1 MKDTCKTNKIPVIRQ
16 NPIKY
21 QRNGL
26 ALAWHRTAPPIH
38 ASHISLAWTPMDSGP
53 PSPPSMQ
60 VNLHEINKSQPQAGP
75 ESARSNTGTRNRS
88 ELHKAGSLQR
98 VG

>member
-26 ALAWHRTAPPIH
+26 ALAWHRTAPPLH
-38 ASHISLAWTPMDSGP
+38 ASTYHLHGLPWTPAHP
-53 PSPPSMQ
+53 P
-60 VNLHEINKSQPQAGP
+60 LDA
-75 ESARSNTGTRNRS
+75 S
-88 ELHKAGSLQR
+88 ELARMQ
-98 VG
+98 

>member
-26 ALAWHRTAPPIH
+26 ALAWHRTAPP
-38 ASHISLAWTPMDSGP
+38 
-53 PSPPSMQ
+53 PSMQ
-60 VNLHEINKSQPQAGP
+60 GTYGGWPFVLVPRLYHGKSPT
-75 ESARSNTGTRNRS
+75 ERWDSWI
-88 ELHKAGSLQR
+88 
-98 VG
+98 